1 MAESIKGL
9 SVKIGADTSDFIKA
23 LKKADKEINL
33 TNKQANE
40 LQKGLQLEFN
50 EGRFVEAQRLIQQ
63 SLEQT
68 EEKAK
73 AIRQQLKYLEDTGNV
88 DTDGYKK
95 LQTELY
101 KAENNAVMLK
111 QKLEDIN
118 NVKTTSITT
127 KIKNL
132 VTNMKSGTATALA
145 IGASIYKIGSSSA
158 EAGGKIQDLAD
169 RLGLTAEE
177 VQRYDYIA
185 MQSGL
190 TTEELAKSIAK
201 SRDAIGT
208 ALAGTS
214 NTATQ
219 ALQTLFG
226 DLSQIPKESEA
237 GFSAIIEKLSQVEDS
252 TLQAYYANEI
262 FGERLATNLIPMI
275 NNGTVKLDQL
285 NKEFESLGY
294 LTNQEV
300 QQLADLDDDFN
311 KITKKITNLA
321 GILGISLLPIIE
333 LVISLLEPV
342 VSLLQQI
349 MELIEPVIK
358 FISIFAD
365 KINTLGFAG
374 LGKGWLWGSDKDKD
388 KLKNVFSTWGE
399 PDSYNETTN
408 NYTTPKT
415 TTNNNSVSN
424 YEDNSTTNIDINLNA
439 TGNLDYD
446 SKALAEEVIKQIV
459 TKKQAGGKN

>member
-9 SVKIGADTSDFIKA
+9 SVKIGADTSDFIKG
-23 LKKADKEINL
+23 LKKVDKEINL
-33 TNKQANE
+33 TTKQANE
-40 LQKGLQLEFN
+40 LQKGLKLEFD

-111 QKLEDIN
+111 QKLEEVN
-118 NVKTTSITT
+118 NVKTTGITT

-132 VTNMKSGTATALA
+132 VTNMKSSTTALIA
-145 IGASIYKIGSSSA
+145 VGAGIYKLGKESA

-190 TTEELAKSIAK
+190 TTEELSKSIAK

-208 ALAGTS
+208 ALTGTS

-237 GFSAIIEKLSQVEDS
+237 GFTAIIEKLSQVEDS

-262 FGERLATNLIPMI
+262 FGERLATNLLPMI
-275 NNGTVKLDQL
+275 NNGSVKLDQL
-285 NKEFESLGY
+285 NKEFEELGY
-294 LTNQEV
+294 LSNEEV
-300 QQLADLDDDFN
+300 QQLADMDDEFN
-311 KITKKITNLA
+311 KVNKKIQNMA
-321 GILGISLLPIIE
+321 FQLGTSLIPIIQM
-333 LVISLLEPV
+333 VTTLLEPV

-349 MELIEPVIK
+349 MELITPVIDNLT
-358 FISIFAD
+358 ILAD
-365 KINTLGFAG
+365 KINTLGFATI
-374 LGKGWLWGSDKDKD
+374 GKGWLWGSDEDKE
-388 KLKNVFSTWGE
+388 KLQNVFTTWGE
-399 PDSYNETTN
+399 PESYNETTN
-408 NYTTPKT
+408 NYSTPKT
-415 TTNNNSVSN
+415 TTNNNAVSN
-424 YEDNSTTNIDINLNA
+424 YEDNSTTNVDINLNA
-439 TGNLDYD
+439 SGNLDYD
-446 SKALAEEVIKQIV
+446 AKTLADEVIRQIA
-459 TKKQAGGKN
+459 TRKQASGR

>member
-9 SVKIGADTSDFIKA
+9 SVKIGADTSDFIKG
-23 LKKADKEINL
+23 LKKVDKEINL
-33 TNKQANE
+33 TTKQANE
-40 LQKGLQLEFN
+40 LQKGLKLEFD

-111 QKLEDIN
+111 QKLEEVN
-118 NVKTTSITT
+118 NVKTTGITD
-127 KIKNL
+127 KIKGL
-132 VTNMKSGTATALA
+132 VTNLKTSTAV
-145 IGASIYKIGSSSA
+145 IGATVGAIYKIGKTSA
-158 EAGGKIQDLAD
+158 EAGANIQDLAD
-169 RLGLTAEE
+169 RLGLTAEQ

-185 MQSGL
+185 LQSGL
-190 TTEELAKSIAK
+190 TTEELSKSIAK

-237 GFSAIIEKLSQVEDS
+237 GFTAIIEKLSQVEDS

-262 FGERLATNLIPMI
+262 FGERLATNLLPMI
-275 NNGTVKLDQL
+275 NNGSVKLEQL
-285 NKEFESLGY
+285 NEEFETLGY
-294 LTNQEV
+294 LSNEEV
-300 QQLADLDDDFN
+300 QQLADMDDEFN
-311 KITKKITNLA
+311 KVSKKIQNMA
-321 GILGISLLPIIE
+321 FQLGTSLVPIIE
-333 LVISLLEPV
+333 MVITVLEPV

-349 MELIEPVIK
+349 MEWITPVLDAITTL
-358 FISIFAD
+358 AD
-365 KINTLGFAG
+365 KMNTLGFATIG
-374 LGKGWLWGSDKDKD
+374 YGWLWGDDKSKQ
-388 KLKNVFSTWGE
+388 KLNNVFTTWGE
-399 PDSYNETTN
+399 PESYNETTN
-408 NYTTPKT
+408 NYTTPT
-415 TTNNNSVSN
+415 TTSNNNNVSN
-424 YEDNSTTNIDINLNA
+424 YEDNSTTNVDINLNA
-439 TGNLDYD
+439 SGDLNYD
-446 SKALAEEVIKQIV
+446 AKTLADEVIKQIA
-459 TKKQAGGKN
+459 TRKQASGR

>member
-9 SVKIGADTSDFIKA
+9 SVKIGADTSDFIKG
-23 LKKADKEINL
+23 LKKVDKEINL
-33 TNKQANE
+33 TTKQANE
-40 LQKGLQLEFN
+40 LQKGLKLEFD

-63 SLEQT
+63 SLEHT

-111 QKLEDIN
+111 QKLEEVN
-118 NVKTTSITT
+118 NVKTGGIVD
-127 KIKNL
+127 KVKNL
-132 VTNMKSGTATALA
+132 VTNLKTGTVVA
-145 IGASIYKIGSSSA
+145 GAVAGAIYKVGKTSA
-158 EAGGKIQDLAD
+158 EAGANIQDLAD
-169 RLGLTAEE
+169 RLGLTAEQ

-185 MQSGL
+185 LQSGL
-190 TTEELAKSIAK
+190 TTEELSKSIAK

-237 GFSAIIEKLSQVEDS
+237 GFTAIIEKLSQVEDS

-262 FGERLATNLIPMI
+262 FGERLATNLLPMI
-275 NNGTVKLDQL
+275 NNGADKLDQL
-285 NKEFESLGY
+285 NEEFETLGY
-294 LTNQEV
+294 LSNEEV
-300 QQLADLDDDFN
+300 QQLADLDDNFN
-311 KITKKITNLA
+311 KVQKRVQNLTYQ
-321 GILGISLLPIIE
+321 LGTALAPVIE

-342 VSLLQQI
+342 LSLLQQI
-349 MELIEPVIK
+349 MEWITPVLDAITTL
-358 FISIFAD
+358 AE
-365 KINTLGFAG
+365 KINTLGFATI
-374 LGKGWLWGSDKDKD
+374 GKGWLWGSDKDKE
-388 KLKNVFSTWGE
+388 KLQNVFTTWGE
-399 PDSYNETTN
+399 PESYNETTN
-408 NYTTPKT
+408 NYSTPTTS
-415 TTNNNSVSN
+415 NNNNNISN
-424 YEDNSTTNIDINLNA
+424 YEDNSTTNVDINLNA
-439 TGNLDYD
+439 SGDLNYD
-446 SKALAEEVIKQIV
+446 AKTLADEVIRQIA
-459 TKKQAGGKN
+459 TKKQASGR

>member
-9 SVKIGADTSDFIKA
+9 SVKIGADTSDFIKG
-23 LKKADKEINL
+23 LKKVDKEINL
-33 TNKQANE
+33 TTKQANE
-40 LQKGLQLEFN
+40 LQKGLKLEFD

-111 QKLEDIN
+111 QKLEEVN
-118 NVKTTSITT
+118 NVKTTGIVD
-127 KIKNL
+127 KVKNL
-132 VTNMKSGTATALA
+132 VTNLKTGTVVA
-145 IGASIYKIGSSSA
+145 GAVAGAIYKIGKTSA

-190 TTEELAKSIAK
+190 TTEELSKSIAK

-208 ALAGTS
+208 ALTGTS

-237 GFSAIIEKLSQVEDS
+237 GFTAIIEKLSQVEDS

-262 FGERLATNLIPMI
+262 FGERLATNLLPMI
-275 NNGTVKLDQL
+275 NNGAVKLDQL
-285 NKEFESLGY
+285 NEEFETLGY
-294 LTNQEV
+294 LSNEEV
-300 QQLADLDDDFN
+300 QQLADLDDNFN
-311 KITKKITNLA
+311 KVQKKVQNLTYQ
-321 GILGISLLPIIE
+321 LGTALAPVIE
-333 LVISLLEPV
+333 LIISLLEPV
-342 VSLLQQI
+342 LSLLQQI
-349 MELIEPVIK
+349 MEWITPVLDAITTL
-358 FISIFAD
+358 AD
-365 KINTLGFAG
+365 KINTLGFATI
-374 LGKGWLWGSDKDKD
+374 GKGWLWGSDKDKE
-388 KLKNVFSTWGE
+388 KLQNVFTTWGE
-399 PDSYNETTN
+399 PESYNETTN
-408 NYTTPKT
+408 NYSTPKT

-424 YEDNSTTNIDINLNA
+424 YEDNSTTNVDINLNA
-439 TGNLDYD
+439 SGDLNYD
-446 SKALAEEVIKQIV
+446 AKTLADEVIKQIA
-459 TKKQAGGKN
+459 TRKQASGR

>member
-9 SVKIGADTSDFIKA
+9 SVKIGADTSDFIKG
-23 LKKADKEINL
+23 LKKVDKEINL

-40 LQKGLQLEFN
+40 LQKGLQLEFD

-73 AIRQQLKYLEDTGNV
+73 AIREQLKFLEDSGNV

-101 KAENNAVMLK
+101 KTENNAVVLK
-111 QKLEDIN
+111 KKLEDIN
-118 NVKTTSITT
+118 NVKTTGIVD
-127 KIKNL
+127 KVKNL
-132 VTNMKSGTATALA
+132 VTNLKTSTVVVGA
-145 IGASIYKIGSSSA
+145 IAGAIYKVGKSSA
-158 EAGGKIQDLAD
+158 ETGGKIQDLAD

-190 TTEELAKSIAK
+190 TTEELSKSIAK

-208 ALAGTS
+208 ALTGTS

-237 GFSAIIEKLSQVEDS
+237 GFTAIIEKLSQVEDS

-262 FGERLATNLIPMI
+262 FGERLATNLLPMI
-275 NNGTVKLDQL
+275 NNGSIKLEQL
-285 NKEFESLGY
+285 NKEFEQLGY
-294 LTNQEV
+294 LSNEEV
-300 QQLADLDDDFN
+300 QQLADLDDEFN
-311 KITKKITNLA
+311 NVTKKVQNLTTQ
-321 GILGISLLPIIE
+321 LGISFIPVIKM
-333 LVISLLEPV
+333 VISLLEPV
-342 VSLLQQI
+342 VKLLQQI
-349 MELIEPVIK
+349 MEWITPVIDA
-358 FISIFAD
+358 ITTFAD
-365 KINTLGFAG
+365 KINTLGLATIG
-374 LGKGWLWGSDKDKD
+374 YGWLWGGDEAKN
-388 KLKNVFSTWGE
+388 KLNNVFKPSNNN
-399 PDSYNETTN
+399 SYNETTN
-408 NYTTPKT
+408 NYTTPT
-415 TTNNNSVSN
+415 STSNSNISN
-424 YEDNSTTNIDINLNA
+424 YEDNSTTNVDINLNA
-439 TGNLDYD
+439 SGNLDYD
-446 SKALAEEVIKQIV
+446 AKTLADEVIRQIAL
-459 TKKQAGGKN
+459 KKQASGVK